1 MSNNPISQTPPNLV
15 ILGIDPGTRILGY
28 SIINVFD
35 KTPTIGAMGV
45 VDLHK
50 CQDTYLKLGR
60 IYQNICRLIDT
71 FKPDELAIESPFYGK
86 NIQTTLQLGRA
97 PGVAM
102 AAAISRDMTVHEY
115 PPTKIKLAVTSNG
128 MASKQQVAGMLQ
140 KIFKINPDN
149 MLPYFDATDALA
161 VAYCHYTQ
169 RKTIVSAK
177 EYSTWSAFAKNNTS
191 RIIPTRKKK

>member
-1 MSNNPISQTPPNLV
+1 MP
-15 ILGIDPGTRILGY
+15 
-28 SIINVFD
+28 
-35 KTPTIGAMGV
+35 
-45 VDLHK
+45 
-50 CQDTYLKLGR
+50 
-60 IYQNICRLIDT
+60 
-71 FKPDELAIESPFYGK
+71 
-86 NIQTTLQLGRA
+86 
-97 PGVAM
+97 
-102 AAAISRDMTVHEY
+102 AAISRDMAVYEY